1 MLRRKDQHRAR
12 ASGRRGRWSGY
23 LRCCNSASWEPAR
36 EAGADNVTFDV
47 GDASCLAYADR
58 SFDVVFAS
66 SVIHHLDVATLA
78 REIARVTKTG
88 GVAIFLEPL
97 GHNPLI
103 RLYRSWTPAART
115 TDERPLRASDLA
127 LLKREWQSATV
138 SYYDL
143 FTLAAVPLRRIR
155 SFSRLVAVAASLD
168 AGFFRMPLAWR
179 LAWFALI
186 QLEGPK

>member
-1 MLRRKDQHRAR
+1 M
-12 ASGRRGRWSGY
+12 
-23 LRCCNSASWEPAR
+23 
-36 EAGADNVTFDV
+36 
-47 GDASCLAYADR
+47 
-58 SFDVVFAS
+58 
-66 SVIHHLDVATLA
+66 IHHLDVATLA